1 MYRYTHIT
9 NKYIC
14 IYRYIHITTSL
25 WSTLETNIINYTSI
39 KKTKILEN
47 SIFNLAIS
55 FFYITQNKCYL
66 IGRLTF
72 RDPTV
77 TYTERKIST
86 IIIG

>member
-1 MYRYTHIT
+1 MYRYVHIT
-9 NKYIC
+9 YKYIC
-14 IYRYIHITTSL
+14 IYRYIHKTALL
-25 WSTLETNIINYTSI
+25 WSMLETNILNYTSI
-39 KKTKILEN
+39 KKNKLLEN

-77 TYTERKIST
+77 THTERKIST